1 MMLMQCRNSM
11 PGKLGRVCMCKAV
24 RLLFRDYTAQHMNT
38 LRDAGSTADRA
49 LSIWHWRLLQFLR
62 LS

>member
-1 MMLMQCRNSM
+1 M